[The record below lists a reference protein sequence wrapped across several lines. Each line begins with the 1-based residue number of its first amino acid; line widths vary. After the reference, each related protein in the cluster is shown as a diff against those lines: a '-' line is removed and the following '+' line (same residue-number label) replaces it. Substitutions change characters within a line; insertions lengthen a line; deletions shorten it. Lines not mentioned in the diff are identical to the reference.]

1 MSTAAASKEA
11 KDDKSTSKDAATGGS
26 SKTGASAGG
35 AAAGAT
41 TNGEKT
47 AADGANGQQKDKGG
61 QVPVKPASPLDQLS
75 PAEAR
80 KKLDESRKELRTFL
94 ERKKKVD
101 QELATLEASIYA
113 FEGSYLADQL
123 FPAQASN
130 GPAQF
135 GNIIKGYDSY
145 VKATSSN
152 ADRKRGRGMD
162 EPRTSDRMFSM
173 SSSTYQKVVDVRPS
187 EALADSS
194 DDETS
199 SSTGRKKRRN

>member
-1 MSTAAASKEA
+1 MSTAAASKET
-11 KDDKSTSKDAATGGS
+11 KDDKSNSKDAASGS
-26 SKTGASAGG
+26 ATKAGASN
-35 AAAGAT
+35 AGAGTT
-41 TNGEKT
+41 TNGSTDKA
-47 AADGANGQQKDKGG
+47 AADGANGQQKDKNG
-61 QVPVKPASPLDQLS
+61 QSTTKVANPLDSLS
-75 PAEAR
+75 PAEVR
-80 KKLDESRKELRTFL
+80 KKLEASRKELRTYL

-130 GPAQF
+130 GPANF

-145 VKATSSN
+145 VKAASSN
-152 ADRKRGRGMD
+152 ADRKRGRGTD
-162 EPRTSDRMFSM
+162 EPRSSDRMFSM
-173 SSSTYQKVVDVRPS
+173 SSSTYQKVVDVRPT

-199 SSTGRKKRRN
+199 SSAGRKKRKA